1 MRDIQFTF
9 LKQMVEIQQ
18 GGNMQTGMAILQL
31 IEQDKFFEKTSIEYD
46 DLYDSIKA
54 LKLEENDVEYHKI
67 EKSYADKVK

>member
-1 MRDIQFTF
+1 
-9 LKQMVEIQQ
+9 MVEIQQ

-31 IEQDKFFEKTSIEYD
+31 IEQDKFYEKTSIEYD

-67 EKSYADKVK
+67 EKSYADKVNK